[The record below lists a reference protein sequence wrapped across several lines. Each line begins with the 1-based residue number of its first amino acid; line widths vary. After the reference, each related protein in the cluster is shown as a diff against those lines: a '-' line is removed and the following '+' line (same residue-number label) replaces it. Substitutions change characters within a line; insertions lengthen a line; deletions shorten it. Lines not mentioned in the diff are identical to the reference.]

1 MNLHNR
7 QCGGTIAVLLALSL
21 LSACSQAPTT
31 EISPVSSSE
40 SSTPLTEPQRH
51 LYQQALRHGENGDY
65 PKAYEQLERLVQ
77 QRPGRAE
84 LWIHLATAYYHADH
98 GPQAQKALENA
109 LSLDPTLASA
119 HNLAG
124 TMALKRADIET
135 AEQHFQEALKHNA
148 RSADAHY
155 NLALLYDTY
164 YQDLSSAI
172 EHYEAY
178 LALVGH
184 DDRTAQW
191 VRQLQSALERQ
202 GG

>member
-1 MNLHNR
+1 MNAHTR
-7 QCGGTIAVLLALSL
+7 QRGWTVAVSLTMLLLC
-21 LSACSQAPTT
+21 ACSQTPTT
-31 EISPVSSSE
+31 ETLPVGSSE
-40 SSTPLTEPQRH
+40 ASTPLTEPQKH
-51 LYQQALRHGENGDY
+51 LYEQALRHGQAGDY
-65 PKAYEQLERLVQ
+65 PKAYEQLERLIQ

-84 LWIHLATAYYHADH
+84 LWLHLATAYYHADQD
-98 GPQAQKALENA
+98 PQAQKALENA
-109 LSLDPTLASA
+109 LTLDPALASA

-124 TMALKRADIET
+124 AMALQRAEIEA
-135 AEQHFQEALKHNA
+135 AERHYREALKHDAN
-148 RSADAHY
+148 SADAHY

-178 LALVGH
+178 LALV
-184 DDRTAQW
+184 DNDERTAQW